1 MHVLSE
7 RLMRCNGYISG
18 LKTDIAAT
26 KEERKKK
33 QTSYLRPDKGR
44 LVQNVTASRS
54 GVATVLP
61 AGVTHSAPIVY
72 RPLRKPE

>member
-26 KEERKKK
+26 KEERKK
-33 QTSYLRPDKGR
+33 SR
-44 LVQNVTASRS
+44 LVTYDRTR
-54 GVATVLP
+54 GD
-61 AGVTHSAPIVY
+61 
-72 RPLRKPE
+72 